1 MNHKWI
7 TNQDFMNHKWRF
19 SFSWYLPLDSDV
31 IEYFKYEKKWVFSG
45 KVCWN
50 CSSNASEEA
59 WSSMQKA
66 LKEDK
71 LVYQTVKLYVG
82 LSISLESSWA
92 CDVYFPIIMLVSIL
106 RMQWNQ
112 SSTASLEKDNGC
124 SAIVDWSSSEGRD
137 WHLPSNNRKNN
148 NNNNNNHNHNNN
160 NSSKSVA

>member
-1 MNHKWI
+1 MDSSISIKSSLARKFNYPYTIPLILSRVRWNWSSTASLEGNHKWI
-7 TNQDFMNHKWRF
+7 TNRDFMNHKWRF

-59 WSSMQKA
+59 WSSKQKA

-106 RMQWNQ
+106 RMQLNQ
-112 SSTASLEKDNGC
+112 LSTASLENQ
-124 SAIVDWSSSEGRD
+124 S
-137 WHLPSNNRKNN
+137 
-148 NNNNNNHNHNNN
+148 
-160 NSSKSVA
+160 

>member
-1 MNHKWI
+1 MKALELTNSTIPSSCQSTYRGALELIVNCIPWRQKIMNHKWI
-7 TNQDFMNHKWRF
+7 INRDFMNHKWRF

-112 SSTASLEKDNGC
+112 LSTTSLENQ
-124 SAIVDWSSSEGRD
+124 S
-137 WHLPSNNRKNN
+137 
-148 NNNNNNHNHNNN
+148 
-160 NSSKSVA
+160 